1 MYFVTFAEPLPTCAA
16 RVDALRSHGHQ
27 GAALRL
33 AVAVVR
39 TMKQQ
44 QLVAQRRWHESQ
56 QQHRNGATTSSTA
69 NLPTPCTS
77 RCTTTATSAP
87 VVPNSC
93 TGWGDGWVGH
103 PLDPVGC
110 LFDTL
115 ADASLIPDDQTP
127 RTPSYFGK
135 QYVLYYKYRGQNMKP
150 KSLTINN
157 W

>member
-1 MYFVTFAEPLPTCAA
+1 MPTCAA

-44 QLVAQRRWHESQ
+44 QLAAQRRWHDSQ
-56 QQHRNGATTSSTA
+56 QHHHRPTATSM
-69 NLPTPCTS
+69 PTPCTS
-77 RCTTTATSAP
+77 RCPSVP
-87 VVPNSC
+87 VPMTVPQQGGA
-93 TGWGDGWVGH
+93 GWGDGWVGH

-115 ADASLIPDDQTP
+115 AEASLIPDDQVP
-127 RTPSYFGK
+127 RTHSYFGK
-135 QYVLYYKYRGQNMKP
+135 RKSSYLETRVEVEVLINIVLRPIHSIKILRYICYY
-150 KSLTINN
+150 
-157 W
+157 